1 MLNVAYRRG
10 RRCDPPAPLYGVY
23 CLWSTG
29 KVWWLTSTQPHSA
42 SKNHLRIPRF
52 ITNPPVTLKEPL
64 NLNRANP
71 EEYVSP
77 SRTFRVPGPSL
88 THALNMCSRSSS

>member
-1 MLNVAYRRG
+1 MVTKSILGFMTLRRE
-10 RRCDPPAPLYGVY
+10 PLTLV
-23 CLWSTG
+23 SPTP
-29 KVWWLTSTQPHSA
+29 QPHSA

-71 EEYVSP
+71 ADYV
-77 SRTFRVPGPSL
+77 RVS
-88 THALNMCSRSSS
+88 SRSFIIRPKRALQG